1 MTALH
6 SRGHDHRHARSRA
19 ARRDGTATEKCMG
32 QWEFEEMGE
41 FGSDADADRW
51 ARRNNLAPQDVRIT
65 RKGDGVELEVRR
77 SALGDNGSRH
87 NDRRDGRRTG
97 FF

>member
-1 MTALH
+1 M
-6 SRGHDHRHARSRA
+6 SNWD
-19 ARRDGTATEKCMG
+19 
-32 QWEFEEMGE
+32 FEEMGE

-51 ARRNNLAPQDVRIT
+51 AKRNNIAPQDVRIR

-77 SALGDNGSRH
+77 SALGDCSARH
-87 NDRRDGRRTG
+87 DDRRDGRRNG

>member
-1 MTALH
+1 M
-6 SRGHDHRHARSRA
+6 SN
-19 ARRDGTATEKCMG
+19 
-32 QWEFEEMGE
+32 WEFEEMGE

-51 ARRNNLAPQDVRIT
+51 AKRNNLAPQDVRIR

-77 SALGDNGSRH
+77 SALGDGDTRH
-87 NDRRDGRRTG
+87 DDRRYGRRNG

>member
-1 MTALH
+1 M
-6 SRGHDHRHARSRA
+6 S
-19 ARRDGTATEKCMG
+19 EW
-32 QWEFEEMGE
+32 QFEEMGE
-41 FGSDADADRW
+41 FGSEADADRW
-51 ARRNNLAPQDVRIT
+51 AKRNNLAPQDVRIS

-77 SALGDNGSRH
+77 SALGDSGGRH